1 MTKAA
6 EIELT
11 LIAASEALRAAT
23 YPDQTR
29 VIVHVRRAFIGNR
42 IIEFPHW
49 LVALWL
55 LDGHWRETSA
65 RNMSFQDFIGELESV
80 RALAMEDA

>member
-1 MTKAA
+1 MTKAG
-6 EIELT
+6 EIERT
-11 LIAASEALRAAT
+11 LIAASEALRATA

-65 RNMSFQDFIGELESV
+65 RNMSFQDFIEELESV
-80 RALAMEDA
+80 RELAMEEA